1 MRVAFS
7 PPTPNWPAP
16 TVTVRH
22 RKVLQTQTYTSRDTF
37 RHGRCDGE
45 LAGASWGLFA
55 EIGTG
60 LCETDVR
67 RFQTSKRGPNTS
79 SDLAK
84 TPVRPPFSI
93 GTHERT
99 TKLRGVGVRLGS
111 IKRDRLGAGA
121 LGLAHDR
128 ELRHSEARKGARKT
142 VYSPRRLVFSS
153 SSRVSSR
160 PQFLAAVPASE
171 TCRAPAIT
179 T

>member
-7 PPTPNWPAP
+7 PPTPNWPAV
-16 TVTVRH
+16 TVTVRNEKCYKH
-22 RKVLQTQTYTSRDTF
+22 KPTRPGTPLDTADAMVNSPGHVGVFLQKSGLVCAKPTYVDF
-37 RHGRCDGE
+37 RGRFDHPKASSHVVQRTARPRLSIVTDG
-45 LAGASWGLFA
+45 
-55 EIGTG
+55 
-60 LCETDVR
+60 
-67 RFQTSKRGPNTS
+67 
-79 SDLAK
+79 
-84 TPVRPPFSI
+84 
-93 GTHERT
+93 RT
-99 TKLRGVGVRLGS
+99 TKLSGVGVRLGS
-111 IKRDRLGAGA
+111 IKRDGVRAGA

-128 ELRHSEARKGARKT
+128 ELRHFEARKGARKT